1 MTVHNH
7 TLTRPALTNTD
18 LIDRLVDVELTRE
31 EAGQVLA
38 YYLPLVD
45 AQSPAESW
53 KNHYLLARLHV
64 GAAIGRSLGH
74 VTFMSAATLGAEIYA
89 RRRGTITDP
98 SYDDWTMEQLFTD
111 LADEI
116 DALLDGAK

>member
-18 LIDRLVDVELTRE
+18 LIDRLVEVELTRE

-38 YYLPLVD
+38 YYMPLVD
-45 AQSPAESW
+45 AESQEGSW
-53 KNHYLLARLHV
+53 KNHYLVARLHL
-64 GAAIGRSLGH
+64 GAAIGRSLGL
-74 VTFMSAATLGAEIYA
+74 VTFMSAAILGAEIYA
-89 RRRGTITDP
+89 RRRGTETDP
-98 SYDDWTMEQLFTD
+98 SYDDWTMDQLFKD
-111 LADEI
+111 LSTEI